1 MTAAERIESK
11 RRRDREYRQRKR
23 GLDFEASEL
32 QTEKKMGRRS
42 KYATEEERL
51 ESKRLRDSRY
61 RSRQKAKHQ
70 VAEEGVCQVEVEN
83 GFENVENYWN
93 EDAQANENFGVTN
106 ESSGRGKKV
115 THIAYRSFAMS
126 ENSRTSSESKVV
138 NGRKYFSQEERRMA
152 KRRRDAEYRERMR
165 LDTTRMQETI
175 EILFTFCC
183 NNIIL
188 LPIKHQNAC
197 V

>member
-115 THIAYRSFAMS
+115 TSLTEVLQCQKI
-126 ENSRTSSESKVV
+126 V
-138 NGRKYFSQEERRMA
+138 ERRPS
-152 KRRRDAEYRERMR
+152 RRWSTEESILVRKNAGWRNGDATPNTERE
-165 LDTTRMQETI
+165 
-175 EILFTFCC
+175 CG
-183 NNIIL
+183 
-188 LPIKHQNAC
+188 
-197 V
+197 